1 MNDAVDMEIQAEA
14 KPYLSPVETF
24 FAPRGVAVIGAS
36 PKEDNQGRRI
46 IESLQTHEFSG
57 PVVAVHP
64 ESPPLP
70 HCPVVQKVEDLPDS
84 IDLAILAVSAQ
95 NVLKLIEPLSK
106 KKIQHIVVVGGGFAE
121 SGKEG
126 KILQEKLKESGK
138 RFGVRI
144 LGPNCLGIF
153 SSKDHFN
160 SFFLSS
166 DHMQLPGQ
174 GSIGIIS
181 QSGAFLSMLL
191 NGLAERGA
199 GVHRAINFGNRIDIG
214 ECEAL
219 EAFANDPAIQVIG
232 MYLESFQ
239 DGSRLFHLAQ
249 EVCQTKPLLI
259 YKGGK
264 REAGIRAAHAHS
276 AALSGSYD
284 VFQAVCQ
291 QAGMLE
297 VYDLNELINGL
308 YFFSLAPEL
317 KGNRLL
323 IVSNGGGMGVLLS
336 DLCESFW
343 DIKEP
348 SVETQTS
355 LYQQLPRYY
364 SFKNPVDLTGS
375 GKNSE
380 CGLAIKTLID
390 SKEFDGLLLV
400 LLPGTSGIDGS
411 VTSELD
417 RLLPHNFPVAIG
429 ACGSLY
435 KELNSSL
442 KPKHIPILSS
452 GEETARAMNLL
463 AQRKDLLI
471 EKNKLYQET
480 IEEYDPSSITEWT
493 NNLKETPGE
502 MEIKSQLAESGLTV
516 PKSYSIKNEQDIDDA
531 IDKFQFPLVLKVS
544 DKDVLHK
551 AEIQGVKLNLANR
564 EEVEVEWRK
573 MNRLWPGKIWA
584 EQQMPAGLDL
594 MVGFKRDPDFGPILL
609 IGTGGSH
616 VEVYCDIARGCLP
629 INNPSLKRIIS
640 NTKAGKIIE
649 GTSNSPS
656 LNIKQLLQVIQFFAR
671 WFEKTHNLQL
681 LEFNPVRLYTNRLVI
696 LDAKLEMNF

>member
-1 MNDAVDMEIQAEA
+1 MRIQTQA
-14 KPYLSPVETF
+14 KPDFSTVETF

-46 IESLQTHEFSG
+46 IESLQTHQFPG

-64 ESPPLP
+64 KSLPLP
-70 HCPVVQKVEDLPDS
+70 NCPVVQRVEDLPDF
-84 IDLAILAVSAQ
+84 IDLAILAVSSQ
-95 NVLKLIEPLSK
+95 NVLNLIEPLSR

-121 SGKEG
+121 TGKDG
-126 KILQEKLKESGK
+126 KVIQEKLKENGK

-144 LGPNCLGIF
+144 LGPNCLGTF

-166 DHMQLPGQ
+166 DQLKLPGQ

-191 NGLAERGA
+191 NGLAEREV

-219 EAFANDPAIQVIG
+219 EAFANDPEIQVIG

-239 DGSRLFHLAQ
+239 DGARFFRLAQ
-249 EVCQTKPLLI
+249 EVCQTKPVLI

-264 REAGIRAAHAHS
+264 REAGIRAAQAHS

-297 VYDLNELINGL
+297 VFDLNGLINGL
-308 YFFSLAPEL
+308 YFFSLAPKL
-317 KGNRLL
+317 QGNRLL

-336 DLCESFW
+336 DLCDSFW

-390 SKEFDGLLLV
+390 SKTFDGLLLV
-400 LLPGTSGIDGS
+400 LLPGTSGINGS
-411 VTSELD
+411 VASELNS
-417 RLLPHNFPVAIG
+417 LLPRNFPVAIG

-435 KELNSSL
+435 KELSSRLNSE
-442 KPKHIPILSS
+442 IFPIFST
-452 GEETARAMNLL
+452 GEDAARTMNQL
-463 AQRKDLLI
+463 AQRRALLLERNI
-471 EKNKLYQET
+471 SDQEDT
-480 IEEYDPSSITEWT
+480 LEEYDSSPITEWI
-493 NNLKETPGE
+493 NNLKEAPGE
-502 MEIKSQLAESGLTV
+502 MEIKSQLAECGLAV
-516 PKSYSIKNEQDIDDA
+516 PESCSIKKEQDIDDTL
-531 IDKFQFPLVLKVS
+531 IKINFPLVLKVS

-551 AEIQGVKLNLANR
+551 AQIRGVKLNLGSR
-564 EEVEVEWRK
+564 EELETEWKK
-573 MNRLWPGKIWA
+573 MNQLWPGKIWI
-584 EQQMPAGLDL
+584 EQQMPPGLDL
-594 MVGFKRDPDFGPILL
+594 MVGFKRDSDFGPVLL

-616 VEVYCDIARGCLP
+616 VEVYRDIERACLP
-629 INNPSLKRIIS
+629 VNNSDLARII
-640 NTKAGKIIE
+640 NQTKAGKIIE

-656 LNIKQLLQVIQFFAR
+656 LNINQLIRVVQFFAK
-671 WFEKTHNLQL
+671 WFENAPKLQF

-696 LDAKLEMNF
+696 LDAKLKMNSC